1 MSETFSGPTGLDGL
15 PTNGILTQYFE
26 LFKFKFQLDE
36 EKKCQLILML
46 QQFFFSIPWY
56 NFNHENN
63 FNFTRYPINILPAGF
78 LGVTGPD
85 SNGLL
90 SPTLLTAIIL
100 KV

>member
-46 QQFFFSIPWY
+46 QQFFLAFP
-56 NFNHENN
+56 
-63 FNFTRYPINILPAGF
+63 G
-78 LGVTGPD
+78 
-85 SNGLL
+85 
-90 SPTLLTAIIL
+90 IIL
-100 KV
+100 IMRITLISRDIQSIFYLLVS